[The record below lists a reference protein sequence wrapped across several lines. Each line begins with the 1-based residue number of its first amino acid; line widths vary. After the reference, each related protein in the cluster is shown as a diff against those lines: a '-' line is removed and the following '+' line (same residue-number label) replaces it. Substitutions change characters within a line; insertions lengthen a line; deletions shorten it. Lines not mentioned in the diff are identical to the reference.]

1 MTFHRLF
8 FFVQVLNDV
17 NLYFLH
23 FNSEMAIIDFG
34 KRSENRKKKKR
45 FISFFMCWFLML
57 FVLIAE
63 DIWDI
68 IGVLGRRWKSC
79 SGKFEKL

>member
-34 KRSENRKKKKR
+34 KRSENRKKKKDSLVILCAG
-45 FISFFMCWFLML
+45 F
-57 FVLIAE
+57 
-63 DIWDI
+63 
-68 IGVLGRRWKSC
+68 
-79 SGKFEKL
+79 